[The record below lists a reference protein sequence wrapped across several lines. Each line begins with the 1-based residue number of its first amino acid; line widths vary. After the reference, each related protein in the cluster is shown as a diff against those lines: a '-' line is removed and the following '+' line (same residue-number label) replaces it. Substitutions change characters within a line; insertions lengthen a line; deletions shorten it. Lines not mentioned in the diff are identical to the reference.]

1 MSRRPTPQYLFALDV
16 GTSKVAALV
25 GEITAEGKL
34 QVVGLGQYPNK
45 GLKKG
50 VIANIDATVLAI
62 QRAVENAEHMANCRA
77 SMAYV
82 AIAGAH
88 IKSVTKSGVAAI
100 KHHEVQK
107 KDVDAVIENGSAIPV
122 PADQQVLHVIAQ
134 EFVVDGQEGIQDPV
148 GMSAVRLD
156 VNVHIIT
163 GSVSAAQNLYK
174 CVEKCGL
181 QVEKLV
187 ISHLASAHAV
197 LTDDEIE
204 LGICCLDIGGGTT
217 DISVYQGGA
226 IRHTAVLPIAGD
238 QVTNDIAVAF
248 RTPAQHAEN
257 IKLHYGCAQPW
268 MVQADEQIE
277 APSVGEGNQGAQPRT
292 FSRSMLAEVIRPRYE
307 ELFRYVAKELHRA
320 DMLGRIPGGVVL
332 TGGAAQMA
340 GVVELAEEVL
350 EVPVRLGFAH
360 GVEGIDAVSRDAG
373 LATGAGLLL
382 YAKKMKPELVSSA
395 LNGGSG
401 PDLLARLKDW
411 FKGNF

>member
-1 MSRRPTPQYLFALDV
+1 MSRKPEPHYLFALDV

-25 GEITAEGKL
+25 GEVMPDGKL

-50 VIANIDATVLAI
+50 VIANIDATVQAI

-77 SMAYV
+77 RMAHV
-82 AIAGAH
+82 AITGSH

-100 KHHEVQK
+100 KHREVQQ
-107 KDVDAVIENGSAIPV
+107 KDVDAVVENGSAIPV
-122 PADQQVLHVIAQ
+122 PADQQVLHVLPQ

-156 VNVHIIT
+156 VNVHIVT
-163 GSVSAAQNLYK
+163 GSVSAAQNLHK

-181 QVEKLV
+181 IIEKLV
-187 ISHLASAHAV
+187 ISHLASADAV
-197 LTDDEIE
+197 LTDDERE

-217 DISVYQGGA
+217 DIAVFQGGA

-248 RTPAQHAEN
+248 RTPALHAEN
-257 IKLHYGCAQPW
+257 IKMHYGCAQPW
-268 MVQADEQIE
+268 MIQADEQIE
-277 APSVGEGNQGAQPRT
+277 APSVGENPPRV
-292 FSRSMLAEVIRPRYE
+292 FSRHMLAEVIRPRYE

-320 DMLGRIPGGVVL
+320 DMFGRMPGGVVL
-332 TGGAAQMA
+332 TGGASQMP

-360 GVEGIDAVSRDAG
+360 GLEGIEAVSRDAG
-373 LATGAGLLL
+373 LSTGAGLLL
-382 YAKKMKPELVSSA
+382 YAKKMKPELVRAASGQ
-395 LNGGSG
+395 GGG
-401 PDLLARLKDW
+401 FAEAVGRVKDW
-411 FKGNF
+411 FKGSF

>member
-1 MSRRPTPQYLFALDV
+1 MSRKPEPHYVFALDV

-25 GEITAEGKL
+25 GEVMADGRL

-50 VIANIDATVLAI
+50 VIANIDATVQAI

-77 SMAYV
+77 RMAHV
-82 AIAGAH
+82 AITGSH

-100 KHHEVQK
+100 KHREVQQ
-107 KDVDAVIENGSAIPV
+107 KDVDAVVENGSAIPV
-122 PADQQVLHVIAQ
+122 PADQQVLHVLPQ

-156 VNVHIIT
+156 VNVHIVT
-163 GSVSAAQNLYK
+163 GSVSAAQNLHK

-181 QVEKLV
+181 IIEKLV
-187 ISHLASAHAV
+187 ISHLASADAV
-197 LTDDEIE
+197 LTDDERE

-217 DISVYQGGA
+217 DIAVFQGGA

-248 RTPAQHAEN
+248 RTPALHAEN
-257 IKLHYGCAQPW
+257 IKMHYGCAQPW
-268 MVQADEQIE
+268 MIQADEQIE
-277 APSVGEGNQGAQPRT
+277 APSVGENPPRV
-292 FSRSMLAEVIRPRYE
+292 FSRHMLAEVIRPRYE

-320 DMLGRIPGGVVL
+320 DMFGRMPGGVVL
-332 TGGAAQMA
+332 TGGASQMP

-350 EVPVRLGFAH
+350 EMPVRLGFAH
-360 GVEGIDAVSRDAG
+360 GLEGIEAVSRDAG
-373 LATGAGLLL
+373 LSTGAGLLL
-382 YAKKMKPELVSSA
+382 YAKKMKPELVRAASGQ
-395 LNGGSG
+395 GGG
-401 PDLLARLKDW
+401 VAELMTRVRDW
-411 FKGNF
+411 FKGSF

>member
-16 GTSKVAALV
+16 GTSKVAAFV
-25 GEITAEGKL
+25 GEVTADGQL
-34 QVVGLGQYPNK
+34 QVVGLGQHPNK

-50 VIANIDATVLAI
+50 VIANIDATVTAI

-82 AIAGAH
+82 AITGSH

-100 KHHEVQK
+100 KHHEVQQ
-107 KDVDAVIENGSAIPV
+107 KDVDAVMENGSAIPV
-122 PADQQVLHVIAQ
+122 PADQQVLHTIAQ

-268 MVQADEQIE
+268 MIQADEQIE
-277 APSVGEGNQGAQPRT
+277 APSVGENPPRL
-292 FSRSMLAEVIRPRYE
+292 FSRHMLAEVIRPRYE

-320 DMLGRIPGGVVL
+320 DMLQRIPGGVVL
-332 TGGAAQMA
+332 TGGASQMA
-340 GVVELAEEVL
+340 GVVELAEEIL
-350 EVPVRLGFAH
+350 ELPVRLGFAH
-360 GVEGIDAVSRDAG
+360 GLTGIEAVGRDAA

-382 YAKKMKPELVSSA
+382 YAKKMKPELTRSA
-395 LNGGSG
+395 ANGGSG
-401 PDLLARLKDW
+401 GDFLMRVKDW
-411 FKGNF
+411 FKGSF

>member
-25 GEITAEGKL
+25 GEVLPDGRL
-34 QVVGLGQYPNK
+34 QVVGSGQHPNK

-50 VIANIDATVLAI
+50 VIANIDATVMAI
-62 QRAVENAEHMANCRA
+62 QRAVENAEHMASCRA
-77 SMAYV
+77 SFAYV
-82 AIAGAH
+82 AITGTH
-88 IKSVTKSGVAAI
+88 IKSFTKSGVAAI
-100 KHHEVQK
+100 KHHEVQQR
-107 KDVDAVIENGSAIPV
+107 DVDAVMENGSAIPV
-122 PADQQVLHVIAQ
+122 PADQQVLHTIAQ

-257 IKLHYGCAQPW
+257 IKLNYGCAQPW

-277 APSVGEGNQGAQPRT
+277 APSVGDNPPRI
-292 FSRSMLAEVIRPRYE
+292 FSRHMLAEVIRPRYE

-320 DMLGRIPGGVVL
+320 DMLGRIPGGVVI
-332 TGGAAQMA
+332 TGGASQMP
-340 GVVELAEEVL
+340 GVVELAEEIL

-360 GVEGIDAVSRDAG
+360 GLEGIDALARDAG
-373 LATGAGLLL
+373 LSTAAGLLL
-382 YAKKMKPELVSSA
+382 YAKKMKPELVRA
-395 LNGGSG
+395 ANGGG
-401 PDLLARLKDW
+401 ADFVTKVRDW
-411 FKGNF
+411 FKGSF

>member
-1 MSRRPTPQYLFALDV
+1 MSRRNEPHYLFALDV

-25 GEITAEGKL
+25 GEVTPEGKL
-34 QVVGLGQYPNK
+34 QIVGLGQYPNK

-50 VIANIDATVLAI
+50 VIANIDATVQAI

-77 SMAYV
+77 RMAHV
-82 AIAGAH
+82 AITGTH

-100 KHHEVQK
+100 KHREVQQ
-107 KDVDAVIENGSAIPV
+107 KDVDAVVENGSAIPM
-122 PADQQVLHVIAQ
+122 PADQQVLHVLPQ

-156 VNVHIIT
+156 VNVHIVT
-163 GSVSAAQNLYK
+163 GSVSAAANLHK

-181 QVEKLV
+181 MIEKLV
-187 ISHLASAHAV
+187 ISHLASADAA
-197 LTDDEIE
+197 LTDDERE

-217 DISVYQGGA
+217 DIAVYQGGS

-248 RTPAQHAEN
+248 RTPAQHAES

-268 MVQADEQIE
+268 MVQVEEQIE
-277 APSVGEGNQGAQPRT
+277 APSVGENPPRI
-292 FSRSMLAEVIRPRYE
+292 FSRHMLAEVIRPRYE

-320 DMLGRIPGGVVL
+320 DMFGRIPGGVVI

-350 EVPVRLGFAH
+350 ELPVRLGMPH
-360 GVEGIDAVSRDAG
+360 GVEGMEAAQRDAS
-373 LATGAGLLL
+373 LATGVGLLL
-382 YAKKMKPELVSSA
+382 YAKKMKPELARGSTA
-395 LNGGSG
+395 GSG
-401 PDLLARLKDW
+401 SDVLNRLKDW
-411 FKGNF
+411 FKGSF

>member
-16 GTSKVAALV
+16 GTSKVAAFV
-25 GEITAEGKL
+25 GEVTADGQL
-34 QVVGLGQYPNK
+34 QVVGLGQHPNK

-50 VIANIDATVLAI
+50 VIANIDATVTAI

-82 AIAGAH
+82 AITGTH

-100 KHHEVQK
+100 KHHEVQQ
-107 KDVDAVIENGSAIPV
+107 KDVDAVMENGSAIPV
-122 PADQQVLHVIAQ
+122 PADQQVLHTIAQ

-268 MVQADEQIE
+268 MIQADEQIE
-277 APSVGEGNQGAQPRT
+277 APSVGDNPPRL
-292 FSRSMLAEVIRPRYE
+292 FSRHMLAEVIRPRYE

-320 DMLGRIPGGVVL
+320 DMLQRIAGGVVL

-340 GVVELAEEVL
+340 GVVELAEEIL

-360 GVEGIDAVSRDAG
+360 GLTGIEAVGRDAA

-382 YAKKMKPELVSSA
+382 FAKKLKPELA
-395 LNGGSG
+395 RNAANGGSG
-401 PDLLARLKDW
+401 SDFLMRVKDW
-411 FKGNF
+411 FKSSF

>member
-1 MSRRPTPQYLFALDV
+1 MSRKPDPHYLFALDV
-16 GTSKVAALV
+16 GTAKVAALV
-25 GEITAEGKL
+25 GEVTPEGKL
-34 QVVGLGQYPNK
+34 QIVGLGQHPNK

-50 VIANIDATVLAI
+50 VIANIDATVQAI

-77 SMAYV
+77 RMAHV
-82 AIAGAH
+82 AMSGTH

-100 KHHEVQK
+100 RHREVTQ
-107 KDVDAVIENGSAIPV
+107 KDVDMVVENGSAIPV
-122 PADQQVLHVIAQ
+122 PADHQVLHVLPQ

-156 VNVHIIT
+156 ANVHIVT
-163 GSVSAAQNLYK
+163 GSVSAAQNLHK

-181 QVEKLV
+181 GVEKLV
-187 ISHLASAHAV
+187 ISHLASADAV
-197 LTDDEIE
+197 LTDDEKD
-204 LGICCLDIGGGTT
+204 LGICCIDIGGGTS
-217 DISVYQGGA
+217 DIAVYQGGA

-248 RTPAQHAEN
+248 RTPTQHAEE

-277 APSVGEGNQGAQPRT
+277 APSVGENPPRI
-292 FSRSMLAEVIRPRYE
+292 FSRHMLAEVIRPRYE

-320 DMLGRIPGGVVL
+320 DMFGRIPGGVVI

-350 EVPVRLGFAH
+350 EVPVRLGLPH
-360 GVEGIDAVSRDAG
+360 GIEGIEAVQRDAG

-382 YAKKMKPELVSSA
+382 YARRMRPETGRGST
-395 LNGGSG
+395 GGS
-401 PDLLARLKDW
+401 DLFARVKDW
-411 FKGNF
+411 FKGSF

>member
-1 MSRRPTPQYLFALDV
+1 MSRKPEPHYVFALDV

-25 GEITAEGKL
+25 GEVTAEGKL
-34 QVVGLGQYPNK
+34 QVVGLGQHPNK

-50 VIANIDATVLAI
+50 VIANIDATVQAI

-77 SMAYV
+77 RMAHV
-82 AIAGAH
+82 AITGTH

-100 KHHEVQK
+100 KHREVQQ
-107 KDVDAVIENGSAIPV
+107 KDVDAVVENGSAIPV
-122 PADQQVLHVIAQ
+122 PADQQVLHVLPQ

-156 VNVHIIT
+156 VNVHIVT
-163 GSVSAAQNLYK
+163 GSVSAAQNLHK

-181 QVEKLV
+181 VIEKLV
-187 ISHLASAHAV
+187 ISHLASADAV
-197 LTDDEIE
+197 LTEDEKE

-238 QVTNDIAVAF
+238 QVSNDIAVAF

-257 IKLHYGCAQPW
+257 IKVHYGCAQPW
-268 MVQADEQIE
+268 MVQAEEQIE
-277 APSVGEGNQGAQPRT
+277 APSVGENPPRV
-292 FSRSMLAEVIRPRYE
+292 FSRHVLAEVIRPRYE

-332 TGGAAQMA
+332 TGGAAQMI

-360 GVEGIDAVSRDAG
+360 GLEGIESVGRDAG
-373 LATGAGLLL
+373 LSTGAGLLL
-382 YAKKMKPELVSSA
+382 YAKKMKPELA
-395 LNGGSG
+395 RAAAGGGSSG
-401 PDLLARLKDW
+401 SELLMRVRDW
-411 FKGNF
+411 FKGSF